1 MSKRKIFNIVNICLS
16 VLLIIFMFLPF
27 ISVYGSDVNFWD
39 VNGEKHII
47 PILMIIELLGACVF
61 YIMQVV
67 GYIKETKNA
76 YPFIGF
82 GVTYYLYYFISAA
95 DAGSLDVLGYGFWLA
110 LICSVAL
117 TAMTII
123 ANYMSDE
130 APVRP
135 QQPYGGGYGYNPN
148 QYGYN
153 GQPQNNG
160 YYPNQQMPGPQQ
172 GYNGQNGPMY
182 R

>member
-16 VLLIIFMFLPF
+16 ILLIVVMFLPF
-27 ISVYGSDVNFWD
+27 AKVYGQDVSFWD
-39 VNGEKHII
+39 MNGEKHIM
-47 PILMIIELLGACVF
+47 PIIMILELIGACIF

-67 GYIKETKNA
+67 GFLKETKNA
-76 YPFIGF
+76 YLFVGY
-82 GVTYYLYYFISAA
+82 GLTYYLYSFVSLA
-95 DAGSLDVLGYGFWLA
+95 DSGSFNLLGYGFWIG
-110 LICSVAL
+110 LIGYIVL
-117 TAMTII
+117 TVMTIA
-123 ANYMSDE
+123 ANYMSNE
-130 APVRP
+130 APVKP

-148 QYGYN
+148 QYGY
-153 GQPQNNG
+153 GAPQNNG